1 MKKLGKALL
10 GLIAAVAM
18 LFTGLTVGAVP
29 AMADGENNQEVTPA
43 AETSYTITP
52 PANNTHTYEVYQIFT
67 GDVSTDK
74 DGNKILSNVKWG
86 QNGKN
91 DGTAVTVGEAVPET
105 VLDALKAVSKEGDQA
120 KLDVIKKYVDLTSS
134 PYNKVTTTKLTNVP
148 AGYYLIKDE
157 DGSVTGD
164 DAYTLYIVQVVG
176 DVNITPKSNVPT
188 SEKKVMDKTDSNEDN
203 SENSSDP
210 NDGKWTDSADYDF
223 GDPVPF
229 KLTGKVADDYDK
241 YKVYK
246 FTFHDKEAT
255 GLKFNSKSVVVKV
268 DGTEITEGYEV
279 VADGLDD
286 DCTFEVR
293 FANLKSIKSV
303 KAGSVITVEYE
314 SELTTDA
321 KVGSGGNRN
330 TMHLEFSNNPNDE
343 QGGETG
349 TTPPDTVIV
358 FTYKTVFSKVN
369 PEGQALTGAEFTLQK
384 KVCTTTDD
392 TTTCEYKAISDA
404 TKATSS
410 IEGNKYTWT
419 GLDAGDYQ
427 LVETKA
433 PDGYNKPDKPIQFTI
448 TAEHKVKWNGDV
460 DGSALTGLNGNSSDG
475 LVKNI
480 ASDITTGSVTANIEN
495 KGGSELPETGGMGT
509 VILYVAGAAC
519 VIAAG
524 VWFALRRR
532 NSAR

>member
-29 AMADGENNQEVTPA
+29 AMADGDEQIIPA
-43 AETSYTITP
+43 AKTSYTITP
-52 PANNTHTYEVYQIFT
+52 PADNTHTYEVYQIFT
-67 GDVSTDK
+67 GDVSKDK

-86 QNGKN
+86 QNGTN
-91 DGTAVTVGEAVPET
+91 DGTAVAVGDSVPET

-120 KLDVIKKYVDLTSS
+120 KLDVIKKYVNLNSA
-134 PYNKVTTTKLTNVP
+134 PYDTVKTTKLSNVP
-148 AGYYLIKDE
+148 AGYYLIKDK
-157 DGSVTGD
+157 DGTVTGD

-176 DVNITPKSNVPT
+176 DVTITPKSNVPT

-203 SENSSDP
+203 SVTSTDK

-229 KLTGKVADDYDK
+229 KLTGTVADNYDK

-246 FTFHDKEAT
+246 FTFHDTEAK
-255 GLKFNSKSVVVKV
+255 GLKFQKDTVEVKV
-268 DGTEITEGYEV
+268 DGNTITTGYEV
-279 VADGLDD
+279 VDEGLTDQ
-286 DCTFEVR
+286 CTFEVR
-293 FANLKSIKSV
+293 FADLKSIKSV
-303 KAGSVITVEYE
+303 KAGSVITVEYK

-321 KVGSGGNRN
+321 KVGAEGNRN

-349 TTPPDTVIV
+349 NTPPDTVIV
-358 FTYKTVFSKVN
+358 FTYKTVFSKVS
-369 PEGQALTGAEFTLQK
+369 PEGTELTGAEFTLEK
-384 KVCTTTDD
+384 KVCTTTDGE
-392 TTTCEYKAISDA
+392 TACEYKAISDA

-410 IEGNKYTWT
+410 VEGNKYTWT

-448 TAEHKVKWNGDV
+448 TAEHKVLWNGDIN
-460 DGSALTGLNGNSSDG
+460 DNALTSLNGSSTDG

-480 ASDITTGSVTANIEN
+480 KTTDGSVTADIEN
-495 KGGSELPETGGMGT
+495 KGGSELPETGGIGT
-509 VILYVAGAAC
+509 TILYVAGAAC

-524 VWFALRRR
+524 VWFGLRRR
-532 NSAR
+532 NAR